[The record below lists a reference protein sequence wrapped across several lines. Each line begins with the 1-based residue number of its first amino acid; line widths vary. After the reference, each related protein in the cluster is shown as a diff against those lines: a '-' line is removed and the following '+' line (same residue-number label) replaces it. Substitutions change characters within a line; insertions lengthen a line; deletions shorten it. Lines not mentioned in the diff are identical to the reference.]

1 MRIRIV
7 HKPGDR
13 SVDGVRLDRFEPGQ
27 LYEVGNSLG
36 SLLLAEGWAR
46 PIADDE
52 DAAGTLVR
60 DYYPGYFDEQPD
72 ASDFKRA
79 STARSKHHRR

>member
-13 SVDGVRLDRFEPGQ
+13 SVDGVRLDRFELGQ

-36 SLLLAEGWAR
+36 SLLLAEGWAT
-46 PIADDE
+46 PVVDDE
-52 DAAGTLVR
+52 AAPANLVR
-60 DYYPGYFDEQPD
+60 DRYPAYFDGQPA
-72 ASDFKRA
+72 ASDFKRLP
-79 STARSKHHRR
+79 KPRRKR